1 MPTKGFITYIDHSNE
16 TSTVNFW
23 LPEIT
28 AINFAGVTQD
38 LDEIV
43 DGLAVITQGH
53 VVNKGFT
60 RTYDGDLDLTPVTD
74 EAVGREDK
82 WLLTFRDVK
91 QFLDLANT
99 IPNPNKGNF
108 FKMEVPTALY
118 TGFIP
123 QGSDFM
129 TVGSAAFIALAAAT
143 EPNVKSPMNRNAPAG
158 VGDTAYA
165 ELVSAKRV
173 GRNL

>member
-1 MPTKGFITYIDHSNE
+1 MPLRRFNSNE

-28 AINFAGVTQD
+28 AVNFAGVTQD

-60 RTYDGDLDLTPVTD
+60 RTYDSDLDLTPVTD

-91 QFLDLANT
+91 QFLDLLNT
-99 IPNPNKGNF
+99 IPNPNKGNLF
-108 FKMEVPTALY
+108 RMEVPTALY

-129 TVGSAAFIALAAAT
+129 TVGSPSFIALAAAT
-143 EPNVKSPMNRNAPAG
+143 EPNVRSQVNRDAPAG
-158 VGDTAYA
+158 TGDTDYV